1 MTLGFSQLPRT
12 NGFSAYAIIRSEFG
26 TSAVYS
32 FLQTV
37 FIERAPELCGAD
49 HSLLECA
56 PPIKLTSSGQ
66 NRVSMIHPALG
77 RQRTKSTRLREP
89 TPPAD
94 RELVTKTTVVEC
106 LFARPKINQPF

>member
-1 MTLGFSQLPRT
+1 MSGLSGKREVDIPKGGLGSNFRLSP
-12 NGFSAYAIIRSEFG
+12 
-26 TSAVYS
+26 
-32 FLQTV
+32 
-37 FIERAPELCGAD
+37 
-49 HSLLECA
+49 
-56 PPIKLTSSGQ
+56 SSGQ

-94 RELVTKTTVVEC
+94 RELVTKPTVVEC

>member
-1 MTLGFSQLPRT
+1 METADLQRANRVRDTGRVVGKLEIESRNPTTLGQLP
-12 NGFSAYAIIRSEFG
+12 
-26 TSAVYS
+26 V
-32 FLQTV
+32 
-37 FIERAPELCGAD
+37 
-49 HSLLECA
+49 CA
-56 PPIKLTSSGQ
+56 SSGQ